1 MGEVD
6 SARPQDEWQAR
17 ADEARERADEAQAR
31 VAELHRSVGA
41 TAADVNEALERAAR
55 ARLHVVQGYGR
66 AALAHE
72 RAAQLLDSLAANGGP
87 RAQDRRAAA
96 ARHRAA
102 ALDDR
107 RAATRQVRDADG
119 ERGS

>member
-1 MGEVD
+1 MGEAQG
-6 SARPQDEWQAR
+6 ARPQDEWQAR
-17 ADEARERADEAQAR
+17 ADEAKERAEEAQAR
-31 VAELHRSVGA
+31 IAELHRTSRA

-72 RAAQLLDSLAANGGP
+72 RAAQLLDDLAANGGP
-87 RAQDRRAAA
+87 RADDRRAAA

-107 RAATRQVRDADG
+107 RAATRQVRDSVDHQDD
-119 ERGS
+119 